1 MAESGAAP
9 EAMPG
14 LPHAYRIPDPQARG
28 EYVAELPRCVFIEV
42 TNRCNLRCATCPRTF
57 VTYEPPRD
65 MTYDEFVALV
75 EQFPAMERAVLH
87 GIGEPL
93 LNRCLPQMIRYL
105 VARQVTV
112 LFNSNGAMLTPEL
125 QVALAESGL
134 HEYRLSLD
142 GADAEMY
149 QRIRGKPLFDRVVE
163 NVRGLV
169 ATKRRLGMD
178 TPRLSVWCMGLRENI
193 AQLPGLIRLTADIG
207 IPEVYVQRL
216 TYFMDPGDRQG
227 LSQAEQ
233 ALYGSIAAREA
244 EIIAACARL
253 SAELGISFTA
263 SGATD
268 PGHSLT
274 AAQAA
279 EQRPW
284 AACRRPWSTAYITAH
299 GNALP
304 CCISPFAT
312 THYREL
318 VLGNI
323 WQKSFAEIWS
333 DAPYRAW
340 RRALLSANPH
350 QACSGCG
357 VHWSL

>member
-1 MAESGAAP
+1 MTDRHLAAQ
-9 EAMPG
+9 ATPG
-14 LPHAYRIPDPQARG
+14 LPHAYRIPDPEARG
-28 EYVAELPRCVFIEV
+28 DRVASLPLCVFIEV

-65 MTYDEFVALV
+65 MTYEEFVALV
-75 EQFPAMERAVLH
+75 DQFPSMERAVLH

-93 LNRCLPQMIRYL
+93 LNRWLSRMIRYL
-105 VARQVTV
+105 KARQVTV
-112 LFNSNGAMLTPEL
+112 LFNSNGTVLTSEL

-134 HEYRLSLD
+134 DEYRLSLD
-142 GADAEMY
+142 GADAEIY
-149 QRIRGKPLFDRVVE
+149 ERIRGKPLFDRVVE

-169 ATKRRLGMD
+169 ATKKRLGVD
-178 TPRLSVWCMGLRENI
+178 APRLSIWCMGMRENVV
-193 AQLPGLIRLTADIG
+193 QLPGLIRLAADIG

-216 TYFMDPGDRQG
+216 TYFMDPSDRQG

-244 EIIAACARL
+244 DIIAACAQL
-253 SAELGISFTA
+253 SAELGIAFTA

-284 AACRRPWSTAYITAH
+284 GACRRPWSTAYITAN

-312 THYREL
+312 THYEEL
-318 VLGNI
+318 VLGNV
-323 WQKSFAEIWS
+323 WQKSFAEIWD

-340 RRALLSANPH
+340 RKALLSANPH

-357 VHWSL
+357 VYWSL